1 MRAGLFD
8 ESADLQSEIARRE
21 YAGETDP
28 VRIVELVREAHD
40 EGIAGRS
47 YHAVGASCFGH
58 SLLALDERGRP
69 LTPILGWR
77 DTRSA
82 AVADE
87 LARKLDTEAVHER
100 TGCHVHTSYWPAK
113 LAWLAAE
120 QPELFRSA
128 RRFVSFSDYLYAE
141 LLGRDV
147 PASTSMASASG
158 LFELRAR
165 AWDEELLATLGL
177 DPEQLPQVSDEAV
190 DGWYPALLD
199 GACSNLGTGC
209 VTRGQAALMVGTS
222 GAFRTVYETDRPQPR
237 PGLFL
242 HWVDERRVVEGG
254 SLSDGG
260 SLSHW
265 IDQTL
270 ADAGGSLADR
280 DPDSHGLTWL
290 ALLGG
295 ERSPGWHQH
304 AKGAIDGLT
313 FETTPL
319 DLRQAALEG
328 LAFRFAE
335 VAELMPEVEEVVA
348 TGGALLRD
356 ADWLQIIADALGRP
370 ITVSGVAEG
379 SLRGAAIVALE
390 RLGETPPPAPLAHL
404 VEPRL
409 DRAAAYR
416 SARERQ
422 RRLYEAAT
430 AAWTS

>member
-209 VTRGQAALMVGTS
+209 VTRRQAALMVGTS
-222 GAFRTVYETDRPQPR
+222 GAFRTVYETDLPQPR

-328 LAFRFAE
+328 VAFRFAE
-335 VAELMPEVEEVVA
+335 VAESMPEVEEVVA